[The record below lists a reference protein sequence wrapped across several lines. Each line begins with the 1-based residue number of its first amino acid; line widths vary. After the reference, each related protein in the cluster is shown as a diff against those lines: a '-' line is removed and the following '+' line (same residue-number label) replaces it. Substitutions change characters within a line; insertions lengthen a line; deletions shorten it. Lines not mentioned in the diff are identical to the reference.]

1 MKSYNDIGI
10 DNKLDKDRIAHL
22 FKLGIVASILA
33 LSADMILGWGVT
45 DDSLTG
51 LDQYFSRYL
60 TVSDVRIILSAV
72 LGMIGIA
79 VETLCYFGVYRL
91 IASRSEKL
99 AHAYRAGLIGMIA
112 FGPFTH
118 VMCCASIYHLNAL
131 NRIDPASASDGAVK
145 FILCFLLPVT
155 VVFFPFFLTAAI
167 VQFIS
172 FIRNETPYPKWCCIF
187 SILSGLPVVL
197 LIKLIGNYP
206 AVYAVSTGWISI
218 GSLITFTGL
227 LIIMKKSRV

>member
-1 MKSYNDIGI
+1 MET
-10 DNKLDKDRIAHL
+10 LDKERIAHL
-22 FKLGIVASILA
+22 FKLGIISSLLA
-33 LSADMILGWGVT
+33 LSADMILGWGVA
-45 DDSLTG
+45 DESLTG

-60 TVSDVRIILSAV
+60 TVSDTRIVLSAV
-72 LGMIGIA
+72 IGMIGIT
-79 VETLCYFGVYRL
+79 VESLCYFGVYRL
-91 IASRSEKL
+91 IASRSAKL

-131 NRIDPASASDGAVK
+131 NKFDPSKAADGAVK

-155 VVFFPFFLTAAI
+155 AVFFPFFLTVAA
-167 VQFIS
+167 VQFKA
-172 FIRNETPYPKWCCIF
+172 FLKNETPYPKFCCIF
-187 SILSGLPVVL
+187 SILSGLPVVI

-206 AVYAVSTGWISI
+206 AVYAISTGWISI

-227 LIIMKKSRV
+227 LINMKKAEM

>member
-1 MKSYNDIGI
+1 MET
-10 DNKLDKDRIAHL
+10 LDKERIAHL
-22 FKLGIVASILA
+22 FKLGIITSLVA
-33 LSADMILGWGVT
+33 LSADMILGWGIA
-45 DDSLTG
+45 DESLTG
-51 LDQYFSRYL
+51 LNQYFSRYL
-60 TVSDVRIILSAV
+60 TVSDTRIVLSAV
-72 LGMIGIA
+72 IGMIGIT

-91 IASRSEKL
+91 IASRSAKL

-131 NRIDPASASDGAVK
+131 NKFDPSKAADGAVK

-155 VVFFPFFLTAAI
+155 AVFFLFFLTVAI
-167 VQFIS
+167 VQFKA
-172 FIRNETPYPKWCCIF
+172 FLKNETPYPKFCCIF
-187 SILSGLPVVL
+187 SILSGLPVVI

-206 AVYAVSTGWISI
+206 AVYAISTGWISI

-227 LIIMKKSRV
+227 LINMKKAEM

>member
-10 DNKLDKDRIAHL
+10 NSKLDKERIAHL

-33 LSADMILGWGVT
+33 LAADMILGWGVA
-45 DDSLTG
+45 DESLTG
-51 LDQYFSRYL
+51 LDKYFSRYL
-60 TVSDVRIILSAV
+60 TVSDTRIVLSAI
-72 LGMIGIA
+72 LGMIGIT

-99 AHAYRAGLIGMIA
+99 AHVYRAGLIGMLA

-131 NRIDPASASDGAVK
+131 NRIDPASASDGAVR
-145 FILCFLLPVT
+145 FVLCFLIPVT
-155 VVFFPFFLTAAI
+155 VVFFPFFLTVAVI
-167 VQFIS
+167 QFKA
-172 FIRNETPYPKWCCIF
+172 FIKNETPYPKWCWIF
-187 SILSGLPVVL
+187 SILSGLPVLL
-197 LIKLIGNYP
+197 LIRLIGNYP

-218 GSLITFTGL
+218 GSLIAFTGL
-227 LIIMKKSRV
+227 FINMKKAEM

>member
-1 MKSYNDIGI
+1 MET
-10 DNKLDKDRIAHL
+10 LDKGRIAHL
-22 FKLGIVASILA
+22 FKLGIIASLIA
-33 LSADMILGWGVT
+33 LSADMILGWGT
-45 DDSLTG
+45 ADNSLTG

-60 TVSDVRIILSAV
+60 TVSDTRIVLSAV
-72 LGMIGIA
+72 IGMIGIT

-99 AHAYRAGLIGMIA
+99 AHAYRAGLIGMTA

-131 NRIDPASASDGAVK
+131 NKIDPSKAADGAVK

-155 VVFFPFFLTAAI
+155 AVFFPFFLTVAV
-167 VQFIS
+167 VQFKA
-172 FIRNETPYPKWCCIF
+172 FLKNETPYPKFCCIF
-187 SILSGLPVVL
+187 SILSGLPVVA

-218 GSLITFTGL
+218 GSLIAFSGL
-227 LIIMKKSRV
+227 LINMKKAEI

>member
-1 MKSYNDIGI
+1 MET
-10 DNKLDKDRIAHL
+10 LDKERIAHL
-22 FKLGIVASILA
+22 FKLGIISSLLA
-33 LSADMILGWGVT
+33 LSADMILGWGVA
-45 DDSLTG
+45 DESLTG
-51 LDQYFSRYL
+51 LDKYFSRYL
-60 TVSDVRIILSAV
+60 TVSDTRIVLSGV
-72 LGMIGIA
+72 IGMIGIT

-91 IASRSEKL
+91 IASRSAKL

-131 NRIDPASASDGAVK
+131 NKIDPSKAADGAVK

-155 VVFFPFFLTAAI
+155 AVFFPFFLTVAA
-167 VQFIS
+167 VQFKA
-172 FIRNETPYPKWCCIF
+172 FLKNETPYPKWCCIF

-206 AVYAVSTGWISI
+206 AVYAISTGWISI

-227 LIIMKKSRV
+227 LINMKKAEM

>member
-1 MKSYNDIGI
+1 MKSYNDFGI
-10 DNKLDKDRIAHL
+10 DGKLDKERIAHL
-22 FKLGIVASILA
+22 FKLGIVASLLA
-33 LSADMILGWGVT
+33 LSADMILGWGVA
-45 DDSLTG
+45 DESLTG

-60 TVSDVRIILSAV
+60 TVSDARIVWSAV
-72 LGMIGIA
+72 LGMIGIT

-91 IASRSEKL
+91 IASRSEKF

-131 NRIDPASASDGAVK
+131 NRIDSACAADGTVK

-155 VVFFPFFLTAAI
+155 VIFFPFFITAAVI
-167 VQFIS
+167 QFKA
-172 FIRNETPYPKWCCIF
+172 FIKNETPYPKWCCIF

-206 AVYAVSTGWISI
+206 VVYAISTGWISI
-218 GSLITFTGL
+218 GSLIAFSGL
-227 LIIMKKSRV
+227 LINMKKADM

>member
-10 DNKLDKDRIAHL
+10 DNKLDKERIAHL

-33 LSADMILGWGVT
+33 LSADMILGWGVA
-45 DDSLTG
+45 DESLTG

-60 TVSDVRIILSAV
+60 TVSDTRIVLSAI
-72 LGMIGIA
+72 LGMIGIT
-79 VETLCYFGVYRL
+79 VEILCYFGVYRL

-99 AHAYRAGLIGMIA
+99 AHAYRAGLIGMLA

-131 NRIDPASASDGAVK
+131 NRIDPASASDGAVR
-145 FILCFLLPVT
+145 FVLCFLIPVT
-155 VVFFPFFLTAAI
+155 VVFFPFFLTVAVI
-167 VQFIS
+167 QFKA
-172 FIRNETPYPKWCCIF
+172 FIKNETPYPKWCWIF
-187 SILSGLPVVL
+187 SILSGLPVLL
-197 LIKLIGNYP
+197 LIRLIGNYP

-218 GSLITFTGL
+218 GSLIAFTGL
-227 LIIMKKSRV
+227 FINMKKAEM

>member
-10 DNKLDKDRIAHL
+10 DNKLDKERIAHL

-33 LSADMILGWGVT
+33 LSADMILGWGVA
-45 DDSLTG
+45 DESLTG

-60 TVSDVRIILSAV
+60 TVSDTRIVLSAI
-72 LGMIGIA
+72 LGMIGIT

-99 AHAYRAGLIGMIA
+99 AHAYRAGLIGMLA
-112 FGPFTH
+112 FGPLTH

-131 NRIDPASASDGAVK
+131 NRIDPASASDGAVR
-145 FILCFLLPVT
+145 FILCFLIPVT
-155 VVFFPFFLTAAI
+155 VVFFPFFLTVAVI
-167 VQFIS
+167 QFKA
-172 FIRNETPYPKWCCIF
+172 FIKNETPYPKWCWVF
-187 SILSGLPVVL
+187 SILSGLPVLL
-197 LIKLIGNYP
+197 LIRLIGNYP

-218 GSLITFTGL
+218 GSLIAFTGL
-227 LIIMKKSRV
+227 FINMKKAEM

>member
-1 MKSYNDIGI
+1 MET
-10 DNKLDKDRIAHL
+10 LDKERIAHL
-22 FKLGIVASILA
+22 FKLGIITSLVA
-33 LSADMILGWGVT
+33 LSADMILGWGIA
-45 DDSLTG
+45 DESLTG
-51 LDQYFSRYL
+51 LNQYFSRYL
-60 TVSDVRIILSAV
+60 TVSDTRIVLSAV
-72 LGMIGIA
+72 IGMIGIT
-79 VETLCYFGVYRL
+79 VESLCYFGVYRL
-91 IASRSEKL
+91 IASRSAKL

-131 NRIDPASASDGAVK
+131 NKFDPSKAADGAVK

-155 VVFFPFFLTAAI
+155 AVFFPFFLTVAI
-167 VQFIS
+167 VQFKA
-172 FIRNETPYPKWCCIF
+172 FLKNETPYPKFCCIF

-206 AVYAVSTGWISI
+206 AVYAISTGWISI

-227 LIIMKKSRV
+227 LINMKKAEM

>member
-1 MKSYNDIGI
+1 MET
-10 DNKLDKDRIAHL
+10 LDKERIAHL
-22 FKLGIVASILA
+22 FKLGIITSLVA
-33 LSADMILGWGVT
+33 LSADMILGWGIA
-45 DDSLTG
+45 DESLTG
-51 LDQYFSRYL
+51 LNQYFSRYL
-60 TVSDVRIILSAV
+60 TVSDTRIVLSAV
-72 LGMIGIA
+72 IGMIGIT

-91 IASRSEKL
+91 IASRSAKL

-131 NRIDPASASDGAVK
+131 NKFDPSKAADGAVK

-155 VVFFPFFLTAAI
+155 AVFFPFFLTVAI
-167 VQFIS
+167 VQFKA
-172 FIRNETPYPKWCCIF
+172 FLKNETPYPKFCCIF
-187 SILSGLPVVL
+187 SILSGLPVVI

-206 AVYAVSTGWISI
+206 AVYAISTGWISI

-227 LIIMKKSRV
+227 LINMKKAEM

>member
-79 VETLCYFGVYRL
+79 VETLCYFGVQ
-91 IASRSEKL
+91 
-99 AHAYRAGLIGMIA
+99 AH
-112 FGPFTH
+112 
-118 VMCCASIYHLNAL
+118 
-131 NRIDPASASDGAVK
+131 
-145 FILCFLLPVT
+145 CFK
-155 VVFFPFFLTAAI
+155 I
-167 VQFIS
+167 
-172 FIRNETPYPKWCCIF
+172 
-187 SILSGLPVVL
+187 
-197 LIKLIGNYP
+197 
-206 AVYAVSTGWISI
+206 
-218 GSLITFTGL
+218 
-227 LIIMKKSRV
+227 

>member
-1 MKSYNDIGI
+1 MET
-10 DNKLDKDRIAHL
+10 LDKERIAHL
-22 FKLGIVASILA
+22 FKLGIITSLVA
-33 LSADMILGWGVT
+33 LSADMILGWGIA
-45 DDSLTG
+45 DESLTG
-51 LDQYFSRYL
+51 LNQYFSRYL
-60 TVSDVRIILSAV
+60 TVSDTRIVLSAV
-72 LGMIGIA
+72 IGMIGIT

-91 IASRSEKL
+91 IASRSAKL

-131 NRIDPASASDGAVK
+131 NKIDPSSAADGAVK

-155 VVFFPFFLTAAI
+155 AVFFPFFLTVAA
-167 VQFIS
+167 VQFKA
-172 FIRNETPYPKWCCIF
+172 FLKNETPYPKWCCIF

-206 AVYAVSTGWISI
+206 AVYAISTGWISI
-218 GSLITFTGL
+218 GSLIAFSGL
-227 LIIMKKSRV
+227 LINMKKAEM